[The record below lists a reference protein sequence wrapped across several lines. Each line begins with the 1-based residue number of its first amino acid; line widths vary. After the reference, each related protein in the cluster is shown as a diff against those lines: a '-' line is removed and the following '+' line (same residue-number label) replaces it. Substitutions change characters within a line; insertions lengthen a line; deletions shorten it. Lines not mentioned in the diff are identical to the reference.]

1 MNKHARPSIIFPFLV
16 VFTIALW
23 ASAFVG
29 IRYAVESYQPGS
41 LALLRYLIASVC
53 MIVIWKKNPGPTA
66 IRKQDILPLLLTGIL
81 GIALYNITLNHAEI
95 SISAG
100 EASFMVAQ
108 TPVLNAVLAVLFL
121 GEISRKQLW
130 IGLVISAIGVII
142 IARSNLHHFA
152 INEGFW
158 FILTATFCSSLY
170 TIVQKPLVG
179 RIQPIRCACFAIW
192 IGTIVLLIYT
202 PQLIHDIQYASLK
215 ATLSVVY
222 LGIFPAA
229 IAYALWSHLLS
240 KLSATKTS
248 MTLYLSP
255 VFTIILGWLFLRET
269 PASLALLGG
278 AIALTGAFITNRRPR
293 GKASPT
299 LYPVKV
305 RQNKQG

>member
-1 MNKHARPSIIFPFLV
+1 MNKPITASMIFPALV
-16 VFTIALW
+16 VLTIALW

-29 IRYAVESYQPGS
+29 IRYAVESYHPGS

-53 MIVIWKKNPGPTA
+53 MIFIWKKNPGPSV

-121 GEISRKQLW
+121 GELSRKQLW
-130 IGLVISAIGVII
+130 IGLVISAIGVML
-142 IARSNLHHFA
+142 IARSNLHQFS
-152 INEGFW
+152 INDGFW
-158 FILTATFCSSLY
+158 FILIATLCSGVY
-170 TIVQKPLVG
+170 TIIQKPLVS
-179 RIQPIRCACFAIW
+179 RIQPIRCACLAIW

-202 PQLIHDIQYASLK
+202 PELIHDVQYASLK

-222 LGIFPAA
+222 LGVFPAA

-255 VFTIILGWLFLRET
+255 IFTLILAWLFLRET
-269 PASLALLGG
+269 PAALAILGG
-278 AIALTGAFITNRRPR
+278 VIALIGAFITNRRPR
-293 GKASPT
+293 G
-299 LYPVKV
+299 
-305 RQNKQG
+305 